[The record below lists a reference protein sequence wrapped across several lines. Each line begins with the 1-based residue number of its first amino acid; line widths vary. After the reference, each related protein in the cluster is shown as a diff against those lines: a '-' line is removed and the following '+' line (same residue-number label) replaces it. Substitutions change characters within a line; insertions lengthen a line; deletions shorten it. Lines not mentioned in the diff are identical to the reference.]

1 MTEKPEIET
10 VEKTAYLVKAEAY
23 QTRSDL
29 EELIAT
35 IESVSASVFL
45 GDRQIANQVT
55 GSLTQQIDSAS
66 KDITSDENIIISL
79 DHNIEIRAKLLEH
92 RTFLNSTLV
101 EINSILFDIAE
112 KRNEINQ
119 MRVAANLVTARL
131 NAELESELKRIKND
145 QNFQSFEREFDDSLS
160 LESFCIKKE
169 YQNSQHLKALE
180 SIANASSDLRD
191 KVTKVQAEAKTA
203 RDNIREGLPKS
214 K

>member
-66 KDITSDENIIISL
+66 KDITSDENIISSL

-112 KRNEINQ
+112 KRNELNQ

-131 NAELESELKRIKND
+131 NAELENELKRIKND
-145 QNFQSFEREFDDSLS
+145 RNFQSFEREFDDSLS
-160 LESFCIKKE
+160 LESFCIKHE
-169 YQNSQHLKALE
+169 HQNSQHLKALA
-180 SIANASSDLRD
+180 SITNASSDLRD